1 MHLPSLFRTIG
12 FPCTKLP
19 VLLHFLA
26 SSGASESGECRDVK
40 EKLLRLS
47 DNFSGLLAPPALTP
61 DPVSSSE
68 GSCGI
73 QLGFVQSLYLLRFLW
88 RPLVA
93 WSLNK
98 VCGVW
103 DLWLSSG
110 GGTWVRQIKGRVGS
124 PDGETPSSSMVCRLL
139 TELPVASEELL
150 WDVCRKKQ
158 QESQESEA
166 NLDLDMRRLS
176 DSDLQ
181 LQILYL
187 QLHRKLATTD
197 WWGFPKLKKSRV
209 HKSIWKSGLH
219 KCAAQY

>member
-1 MHLPSLFRTIG
+1 M
-12 FPCTKLP
+12 
-19 VLLHFLA
+19 
-26 SSGASESGECRDVK
+26 
-40 EKLLRLS
+40 
-47 DNFSGLLAPPALTP
+47 
-61 DPVSSSE
+61 
-68 GSCGI
+68 
-73 QLGFVQSLYLLRFLW
+73 

-124 PDGETPSSSMVCRLL
+124 PDGRRLL
-139 TELPVASEELL
+139 QHVWQAAHRTARGQRGVT
-150 WDVCRKKQ
+150 VGRCRKKQ

-166 NLDLDMRRLS
+166 NLDLDMRRLR

-187 QLHRKLATTD
+187 QLHRKLATND
-197 WWGFPKLKKSRV
+197 WWGFPQTKGVKGTQV
-209 HKSIWKSGLH
+209 HLEIRLH